1 MTDKDLKRYDIL
13 LRTHVEVKWTNDD
26 LRALLDEVL
35 RLREAVPQN
44 EDRPVAL
51 RDHWAQ
57 RTRFVGGH

>member
-1 MTDKDLKRYDIL
+1 MTDKDLKRYETL

-26 LRALLDEVL
+26 IRALLDEVR
-35 RLREAVPQN
+35 RLKALLEPT

>member
-1 MTDKDLKRYDIL
+1 VTDKDLKRYDIL
-13 LRTHVEVKWTNDD
+13 LRTHVEVRWTNEDVKT
-26 LRALLDEVL
+26 LLDEVL
-35 RLREAVPQN
+35 RLRERVST

>member
-1 MTDKDLKRYDIL
+1 VTDKDLKRYDIL
-13 LRTHVEVKWTNDD
+13 LRTHVEVKWTNEDVKT
-26 LRALLDEVL
+26 LLDEVL
-35 RLREAVPQN
+35 RLRERVST

>member
-1 MTDKDLKRYDIL
+1 MTDKDLKRYDTL
-13 LRTHVEVKWTNDD
+13 LRTHVEVRWTNDD
-26 LRALLDEVL
+26 IRALLDEVL
-35 RLREAVPQN
+35 RLRERVST

>member
-13 LRTHVEVKWTNDD
+13 LRTHVEVKWTNEDVKT
-26 LRALLDEVL
+26 LLDEVL
-35 RLREAVPQN
+35 RLRERVST

>member
-1 MTDKDLKRYDIL
+1 MTDRDLKRYDIL

-26 LRALLDEVL
+26 VRTLLDEVL
-35 RLREAVPQN
+35 RLRERVST

>member
-1 MTDKDLKRYDIL
+1 VTDKDLKRYDTL
-13 LRTHVEVKWTNDD
+13 LRTHVEVRWTNDD
-26 LRALLDEVL
+26 IRALLDEVL
-35 RLREAVPQN
+35 RLREVVAT

>member
-1 MTDKDLKRYDIL
+1 MTDRDLKRYDIL

-26 LRALLDEVL
+26 IRTLLDEVL
-35 RLREAVPQN
+35 RLRERVST

>member
-26 LRALLDEVL
+26 IRTLLDEVL
-35 RLREAVPQN
+35 RLRERVST